1 MQGGAGFAP
10 LAVDIP
16 CSGLP
21 PSPCNE
27 PPGRAVAYPYGRSA
41 ALHTPG
47 EFSAQQAGY
56 SGPQPPPALTYN
68 GGIGGAGGGWYG
80 GVGGTRTVAL
90 GQDAGGLL
98 GAAGLTHADFR
109 PGEPVSPA
117 CIYLRC
123 LAPRLR

>member
-1 MQGGAGFAP
+1 M
-10 LAVDIP
+10 
-16 CSGLP
+16 
-21 PSPCNE
+21 
-27 PPGRAVAYPYGRSA
+27 
-41 ALHTPG
+41 PG
-47 EFSAQQAGY
+47 EFSAQQARY
-56 SGPQPPPALTYN
+56 SGPPPPPALTYN

-80 GVGGTRTVAL
+80 GRGGTRTVAL

-123 LAPRLR
+123 LAPRLQ